1 MSVETGEKF
10 AVMASETYRAGKLAP
25 CKCCGGIADF
35 VAATGDKGRGYK
47 AVCSVCGLQTALYV
61 SASNAAEAWNRS
73 ITNGARVVTLEEL
86 IEFRDGHRDDR
97 GATAC
102 WLETIEGELRAV
114 VIEVSVSMDG
124 TEVYEWYTGPRSRD
138 EEPGDYWPREDVD
151 AEGIRWRIWDKKPTR
166 EDRDK
171 EPWGRVKWHGGFSE
185 AAAKEAARV
194 KKEIEAR
201 KIREAEER
209 QKKARRKC
217 AHCALRMQQ
226 GGQGT
231 IWGCCETSAC
241 TLDGHTI
248 HAPYS
253 ETCTAWK
260 DDGEEA

>member
-1 MSVETGEKF
+1 MNGEKF

-35 VAATGDKGRGYK
+35 VTAKGDKGRGYK
-47 AVCSVCGLQTALYV
+47 AVCSVCGLQTAIYV

-124 TEVYEWYTGPRSRD
+124 TDVYEWYTGPRSRD
-138 EEPGDYWPREDVD
+138 AEPGDYWPREDVD

-166 EDRDK
+166 EDREK

-217 AHCALRMQQ
+217 AHCAMRMEEPD
-226 GGQGT
+226 GARLYAPT
-231 IWGCCETSAC
+231 EVC
-241 TLDGHTI
+241 TRDGHTI

-253 ETCTAWK
+253 ETCDAWK
-260 DDGEEA
+260 DDGEEW